1 MRNTLS
7 LSCVFLL
14 TFMVIFVAIFVF
26 VSGSPS
32 VPHPSPHFPH
42 VSLEQ
47 SLAPQLSMWMWDIC
61 RNICH
66 IYAAA
71 MSQDVNIYRSAFHM
85 TDSAER
91 HNFN

>member
-1 MRNTLS
+1 MNLCNFWTKNTS
-7 LSCVFLL
+7 W
-14 TFMVIFVAIFVF
+14 
-26 VSGSPS
+26 SPS
-32 VPHPSPHFPH
+32 YLQCGDICGGEWEPHPSPHFPH

-47 SLAPQLSMWMWDIC
+47 SLVPQLSMWMWDIC
-61 RNICH
+61 RYICH

-71 MSQDVNIYRSAFHM
+71 MSLDVNIYRSAFHM